1 MIELLRE
8 LSKSLGVFGRGQ
20 LMDIKKIQQTLS
32 QLAEV
37 NEQLISLA
45 DDIWLDIDP
54 RDNESIAAGAQFL
67 QNYNQSTEQLSQAA
81 AAIEQQLSQYFQQ
94 NSESLQ
100 PIIEQGSDDSQKNQR
115 MIKELDRSKA
125 YSLRDNFTFKRP
137 YGFVLN
143 GIAYT
148 QITTWKAIYLKVLD
162 ILHSAEPNKFAA
174 LVTEQRFI
182 SSRGNPLFAHQ
193 KEKLRVAHALPAGFY
208 TEVNMSANTIKDAL
222 IQVLE
227 YFSIDESNMKIYL
240 REDRDA

>member
-1 MIELLRE
+1 
-8 LSKSLGVFGRGQ
+8 
-20 LMDIKKIQQTLS
+20 MDIKKIQQILG

-37 NEQLISLA
+37 NEQLMSLA

-94 NSESLQ
+94 DSTNLQ
-100 PIIEQGSDDSQKNQR
+100 PVIEQGSDDSQKNQR

-162 ILHSAEPNKFAA
+162 ILHGAEPNKFAA

-182 SSRGNPLFAHQ
+182 SNRGNPLFTHQ

-208 TEVNMSANTIKDAL
+208 TEVNMSQTL
-222 IQVLE
+222 
-227 YFSIDESNMKIYL
+227 L
-240 REDRDA
+240 RTR

>member
-1 MIELLRE
+1 
-8 LSKSLGVFGRGQ
+8 
-20 LMDIKKIQQTLS
+20 MDIKKIQHILG

-45 DDIWLDIDP
+45 DDIWLGIDP
-54 RDNESIAAGAQFL
+54 LDNESIVAGAQFL
-67 QNYNQSTEQLSQAA
+67 QDYNQSTDQLSQAA

-94 NSESLQ
+94 DSENLQ
-100 PIIEQGSDDSQKNQR
+100 PVIEHGSDDTQKNQR

-125 YSLRDNFTFKRP
+125 YSLHDNFTFKRP

-162 ILHSAEPNKFAA
+162 ILHSAEPDKFAG
-174 LVTEQRFI
+174 LVTEQRFV

-193 KEKLRVAHALPAGFY
+193 KDKLRVAQSLPAGFY
-208 TEVNMSANTIKDAL
+208 TEVNMSANTIKNTL
-222 IQVLE
+222 LQVLD
-227 YFSIDESNMKIYL
+227 YFSIDESNIKIYL
-240 REDRDA
+240 REDRAVSKQLGGQF

>member
-1 MIELLRE
+1 
-8 LSKSLGVFGRGQ
+8 
-20 LMDIKKIQQTLS
+20 MDIKKIQHILG
-32 QLAEV
+32 QLTEV

-67 QNYNQSTEQLSQAA
+67 QDYNQSTEQLSQTA

-94 NSESLQ
+94 DSASLQ
-100 PIIEQGSDDSQKNQR
+100 PAIEHGSDDAQKNQR

-137 YGFVLN
+137 FGFVLN

-162 ILHSAEPNKFAA
+162 ILHSTNPDKFAA
-174 LVTEQRFI
+174 LATEQRFV
-182 SSRGNPLFAHQ
+182 SNRGNPLFTHQ
-193 KEKLRVAHALPAGFY
+193 PEKLRVAQSLSAGFY
-208 TEVNMSANTIKDAL
+208 AEVNMSANTIKDTL
-222 IQVLE
+222 MQVLD
-227 YFSIDESNMKIYL
+227 YFSIEENTMKIYL
-240 REDRDA
+240 REDRAA

>member
-1 MIELLRE
+1 
-8 LSKSLGVFGRGQ
+8 
-20 LMDIKKIQQTLS
+20 MDIKKIQHILG
-32 QLAEV
+32 QLTEV

-45 DDIWLDIDP
+45 DDIWLGIDP

-67 QNYNQSTEQLSQAA
+67 QDYNQSTGQLSQAA
-81 AAIEQQLSQYFQQ
+81 AMIEQQLSQYFQQ
-94 NSESLQ
+94 DSESLQ
-100 PIIEQGSDDSQKNQR
+100 PVIEHGSDDTQKNQR

-143 GIAYT
+143 GIAYS

-162 ILHSAEPNKFAA
+162 ILHSAQPDQFAA

-182 SSRGNPLFAHQ
+182 SNRGNPLFAHQ

-208 TEVNMSANTIKDAL
+208 TEVNMSANSIKETL
-222 IQVLE
+222 IQVLD
-227 YFSIDESNMKIYL
+227 YFSMDESNMKIYL

>member
-1 MIELLRE
+1 
-8 LSKSLGVFGRGQ
+8 
-20 LMDIKKIQQTLS
+20 MDIKKIQHILV
-32 QLAEV
+32 QLTEV

-45 DDIWLDIDP
+45 DDIWLGIDP

-67 QNYNQSTEQLSQAA
+67 QDYNQSTGQLSQAA
-81 AAIEQQLSQYFQQ
+81 ATIEQQLSQYFQQ
-94 NSESLQ
+94 DSTNLQ
-100 PIIEQGSDDSQKNQR
+100 PVIEQGSDDTQKNQR

-143 GIAYT
+143 GIAYS

-162 ILHSAEPNKFAA
+162 ILHSAQPDQFAA

-182 SSRGNPLFAHQ
+182 SNRGNPLFAHQ

-208 TEVNMSANTIKDAL
+208 TEVNMSANSIKETL
-222 IQVLE
+222 IQVLD
-227 YFSIDESNMKIYL
+227 YFSMDESNMKIYL